1 MQRTVFSPLALFVIL
16 VAALLLSVP
25 AADAAAPETPTQPG
39 GNPAP
44 AVTASGGATAAPAPK
59 TTASPTEASVSR
71 IESIAPESAAAAPEP
86 ENAAPEQT
94 IYPGV
99 QNIHVQSGGDGT
111 PKVSLN
117 YPAFRMPAV
126 DADIRAWA
134 EGVTRSYEEEVRA
147 SIAPDGEKPGS
158 YGVWDLTGMYSLERP
173 SPTVVSIIF
182 NVYSYTGGAHGNL
195 VITCRNYDL
204 ATGRRLDFAD
214 LFKDPEKALEL
225 MSAWSRKA
233 LTKSLGE
240 ESDEEMIREGT
251 APDMRNFGDLALTPA
266 GINIQFQ
273 PYQVGPWSAGPQQ
286 VEMSLEALAPAGP
299 EAAIWPDAARAAKKP
314 EGARPAP
321 EAAGAKKD
329 GASTGQRP

>member
-1 MQRTVFSPLALFVIL
+1 M
-16 VAALLLSVP
+16 
-25 AADAAAPETPTQPG
+25 
-39 GNPAP
+39 
-44 AVTASGGATAAPAPK
+44 
-59 TTASPTEASVSR
+59 SR
-71 IESIAPESAAAAPEP
+71 IESIAQESPAAAPEP

-94 IYPGV
+94 VYPGV
-99 QNIHVQSGGDGT
+99 MNVHLQSGGGGT

-117 YPAFRMPAV
+117 YPAFRVEAV

-134 EGVTRSYEEEVRA
+134 EGVMRSYEEEVRA

-173 SPTVVSIIF
+173 SPKVVSVIF

-204 ATGRRLDFAD
+204 ASGKRLDFAD

-225 MSAWSRKA
+225 MSAYARES

-251 APDMRNFGDLALTPA
+251 APELTNFGELALTPA
-266 GINIQFQ
+266 GVTIQFQ

-286 VEMSLEALAPAGP
+286 VEMPLAALAAAGP
-299 EAAIWPDAARAAKKP
+299 EPAVWPDAATAAKAENAAATP
-314 EGARPAP
+314 PA
-321 EAAGAKKD
+321 KD
-329 GASTGQRP
+329 GGAGERK

>member
-1 MQRTVFSPLALFVIL
+1 MQRTALTSLALFMVL

-25 AADAAAPETPTQPG
+25 RADAAPAGEPGTDKGASAAQPAPETT
-39 GNPAP
+39 AP
-44 AVTASGGATAAPAPK
+44 A
-59 TTASPTEASVSR
+59 TEASVSR
-71 IESIAPESAAAAPEP
+71 IESITEESPAAAPEP

-99 QNIHVQSGGDGT
+99 MNVHIQSGGDGT

-117 YPAFRMPAV
+117 YPAFREAAV
-126 DADIRAWA
+126 DADIRTWA

-173 SPTVVSIIF
+173 SPKVVSVIF

-204 ATGRRLDFAD
+204 ASGRRLDFAD
-214 LFKDPEKALEL
+214 LFKDPEKALGL
-225 MSAWSRKA
+225 MSAWAREA

-251 APDMRNFGDLALTPA
+251 APELTNFNELALTPS
-266 GINIQFQ
+266 GITIQFQ

-286 VEMSLEALAPAGP
+286 VEMPLSALAPAGP
-299 EAAIWPDAARAAKKP
+299 EPAIWPDVAKGGKT
-314 EGARPAP
+314 ES
-321 EAAGAKKD
+321 AAGTTAAPPAKD
-329 GASTGQRP
+329 GAAAGTQK